1 MTDAR
6 PSALLLAERPEAGEL
21 LPHVVAWNLTKR
33 CNLRCSHCYISAG
46 PFESAES
53 ELTTAECH
61 RVIDELLAVNPS
73 PMLILSGGE
82 PLLRQDL
89 EEIAS
94 HASGRG
100 ATVVVGT
107 NGTTLTEPR
116 VAMLKRA
123 GVSGVA
129 VSVDSLDEGV
139 HDHFRGGA
147 KALERTKEALSHL
160 REQRIDVVVQ
170 TTATPR
176 NVAEIPALLEWAA
189 EEGAVCF
196 NLYFLVPTGRGV
208 DLLDL
213 APQRIETLLA
223 ELAAAETRYR
233 GRMMVRAKCA
243 PHFMRHVHAADPD
256 SPVLSYRT
264 RCPCGIDYCRITPDG
279 KLTPCPYMPSEA
291 GDLRRQSF
299 GEVWSGSKLFA
310 ELRER
315 KLGGRCG
322 SCEYR
327 MVCGGCRARAG
338 DDRRPPRGGPRLCL
352 PAARRP
358 AARRAQER
366 HLRQRCRSRPFVVAR
381 SERADGEDPV
391 LRARRRDAEGR
402 GLRARPGVDAR
413 DARAAE

>member
-1 MTDAR
+1 VTDAR
-6 PSALLLAERPEAGEL
+6 PSALLLAERAEADSF

-46 PFESAES
+46 PFETAES

-82 PLLRQDL
+82 PLVRQDL

-107 NGTTLTEPR
+107 NGTTLSEPR

-196 NLYFLVPTGRGV
+196 NLYFLVPDGRGV

-243 PHFMRHVHAADPD
+243 PHFMRHVHAADPGLAGAQLPHALPLRHRLLPHHARRQAHAVPVHAVRGRATCAASRSARSGRARRS
-256 SPVLSYRT
+256 SPS
-264 RCPCGIDYCRITPDG
+264 CASAS
-279 KLTPCPYMPSEA
+279 SEA
-291 GDLRRQSF
+291 VAAAASTAWCAAAAG
-299 GEVWSGSKLFA
+299 
-310 ELRER
+310 
-315 KLGGRCG
+315 
-322 SCEYR
+322 
-327 MVCGGCRARAG
+327 RARW
-338 DDRRPPRGGPRLCL
+338 RRPATTSRRTQAASTSRPATGRSSSARTSPT
-352 PAARRP
+352 AARRRQ
-358 AARRAQER
+358 ACNGHLKRASGWR
-366 HLRQRCRSRPFVVAR
+366 RSRP
-381 SERADGEDPV
+381 SC
-391 LRARRRDAEGR
+391 
-402 GLRARPGVDAR
+402 
-413 DARAAE
+413 AAS